1 MSLFGDLEIHIDPWA
16 VEYGPGFPAEADEE
30 VDTEEV
36 VLGVESPLTSWQAIQ
51 PTPASSSLAQRVV
64 FIDGVQRIEARLIVT
79 RQSLFAHGAF
89 GSYAVGSV
97 EVENGSAEYGHWLV
111 KRLVILASGQSIP
124 ASVDLM
130 PGVCYLPISTVG
142 TNPEAPARMLHNE
155 MRAEEERFGRKLAD
169 DEDNLVIADGPLTFE
184 EAVRGA
190 AVGLVKRIFR
200 LYLPREGIDTVRRL
214 LVGTRTPIFAL
225 RSTRRFARYSWYLR
239 VGSFRSGDSP
249 FAGIVRLEVSE
260 AVGLQRA
267 LALADG
273 TSLLLP
279 SFISQRGADPRAPQ
293 NLTPIG
299 ALEARLRHLMGDHRL
314 IRRNIESLIFGE
326 ARLREV

>member
-1 MSLFGDLEIHIDPWA
+1 MSLFGDLEVHIDPWA

-30 VDTEEV
+30 VRPEQ
-36 VLGVESPLTSWQAIQ
+36 VLLDVESPLTSWRAIQ
-51 PTPASSSLAQRVV
+51 PTPASSSMARCVV
-64 FIDGVQRIEARLIVT
+64 FVDGVQRIEARLIVT
-79 RQSLFAHGAF
+79 REVLIAHGAF

-97 EVENGSAEYGHWLV
+97 EIENGAAAYGQWLV
-111 KRLVILASGQSIP
+111 KRLVILASSQSIP

-130 PGVCYLPISTVG
+130 PGVYYLPISTVG
-142 TNPEAPARMLHNE
+142 TNPQAPARMLHNE
-155 MRAEEERFGRKLAD
+155 MRAEEERFARELAD
-169 DEDNLVIADGPLTFE
+169 DGDNLVILDGPLTFE
-184 EAVRGA
+184 EAVHGS

-200 LYLPREGIDTVRRL
+200 LYLPPEGMDTVRRL
-214 LVGTRTPIFAL
+214 AVGMRTPIFAL

-239 VGSFRSGDSP
+239 VGSSRSGDSP

-260 AVGLQRA
+260 GVGLQRA

-279 SFISQRGADPRAPQ
+279 AFISQRGADPRAPQ
-293 NLTPIG
+293 NLIPIG
-299 ALEARLRHLMGDHRL
+299 ALEARLRHLMGDPRL
-314 IRRNIESLIFGE
+314 IRRNIESLIFRQ